1 MKKKKCFNKINIIS
15 GKWKGKKIKVIN
27 NKILKPT
34 MCFIREN
41 LFNWLMKNHLH
52 MFISLDCYA
61 GTGILSLEALSRNI
75 LFATLIE
82 NNKKI
87 FQQLKKNIFLLKIQN
102 ISLIYQNTIN
112 FLSKKSNIQ
121 YNLVFIDPPFCE
133 KNILLQKTCILLE
146 KNNWLKNN
154 AKIFIEYKTK
164 SKKIFLPKN
173 WIKYREKKFGIVTYL
188 LYKRILLNKKL

>member
-1 MKKKKCFNKINIIS
+1 MKKKYNNINIIS

-41 LFNWLMKNHLH
+41 LFNWLMSNNLY
-52 MFISLDCYA
+52 MFKCLDCYA
-61 GTGILSLEALSRNI
+61 GTGILSFEALSRNA

-87 FQQLKKNIFLLKIQN
+87 FQQLKKNIFLLKIKN
-102 ISLIYQNTIN
+102 INLLYKNTLN
-112 FLSKKSNIQ
+112 FLSKKSNIK
-121 YNLVFIDPPFCE
+121 YDLVFIDPPFCKE
-133 KNILLQKTCILLE
+133 NILLQKTCILLE

-154 AKIFIEYKTK
+154 AIIFIELKTG
-164 SKKIFLPKN
+164 SNNIFLPKN
-173 WIKYREKKFGIVTYL
+173 WLKYRKKKFGIVTYF
-188 LYKRILLNKKL
+188 LYKKL

>member
-1 MKKKKCFNKINIIS
+1 MKKKKYFNTINITS
-15 GKWKGKKIKVIN
+15 GKWKGKKIKVID

-41 LFNWLMKNHLH
+41 LFNWLMKNDLHL
-52 MFISLDCYA
+52 FNCLDCYA
-61 GTGILSLEALSRNI
+61 GTGILSFEAFSRNI

-102 ISLIYQNTIN
+102 ISLIYKNTLK
-112 FLSKKSNIQ
+112 FLSKKSNIE
-121 YNLVFIDPPFCE
+121 YDLIFIDPPFCK

-154 AKIFIEYKTK
+154 ANIFIEYKTK
-164 SKKIFLPKN
+164 SNKIFLPKN
-173 WIKYREKKFGIVTYL
+173 WIKYREKRFGIVTYL
-188 LYKRILLNKKL
+188 LCKRIL